1 MARYLVIDH
10 EDKAIDFISE
20 ALKSI
25 DPQCQIEAFQSEK
38 EFNEKI
44 TSLIVDDNRSAVD
57 VYFDFDTIILDHSL
71 NNNKDWAVKIHELKN
86 QNAKKEAPIIFCGYE
101 EGNATS
107 IQHLKLLDIY
117 NFIFK
122 PFDLLIL
129 KESINIAAKPQKR
142 AQTLEIKSQQ
152 ASSMVASLKQVDL
165 QSISE
170 LGFVTLSDSEIPLGG
185 LAKYFSPLFT
195 NGKKQSIW
203 AQCLISLPH
212 PQKPGIFINKFQYYG
227 PDQTFLNII
236 RKYVRDH
243 KADETSSALWNFNP
257 PKEVAQQKMA
267 VIAQDNDETKNF
279 IQEIK
284 NHYTNLDV
292 ELVKI
297 DPQAKSADQVY
308 NHSIILNMTGIKHE
322 SLVKFFS
329 KTATYL
335 LFLQNTI
342 KDDEIKAHSA
352 VYRDIFPK
360 PLDRSYFYKKLKIH
374 LSALKETD
382 QSHLV
387 NVTSKEKLKV
397 ANIVK
402 ISEICELFVTI
413 TYSREL
419 PFKSFREFVFIGED
433 ETQAIELPA
442 FCHFVDTTGAS
453 KGQDGKA
460 SITHQFVFFA
470 MTDHYLK
477 QIRLWL
483 LQNYIN
489 KNQKD

>member
-10 EDKAIDFISE
+10 EEKAIDFISE

-25 DPQCQIEAFQSEK
+25 DPQCQIESFTSEK

-57 VYFDFDTIILDHSL
+57 VFFDFDTIILDHSL
-71 NNNKDWAVKIHELKN
+71 NNNKDWAVKIADYKN
-86 QNAKKEAPIIFCGYE
+86 QNAKRDAPVIFCGYE
-101 EGNATS
+101 EGHSTS
-107 IQHLKLLDIY
+107 IQNLKLLDIY

-122 PFDLLIL
+122 PFDMLIL

-165 QSISE
+165 QTISE
-170 LGFVTLSDSEIPLGG
+170 LGFVTLSDSMIPQNGV
-185 LAKYFSPLFT
+185 AKYFSPLFV

-212 PQKPGIFINKFQYYG
+212 PKKPGIFINKFQYYG
-227 PDQTFLNII
+227 PDQTFLNNI

-243 KADETSSALWNFNP
+243 KADESSSALWNLNP
-257 PKEVAQQKMA
+257 PKEITQQKMA
-267 VIAQDNDETKNF
+267 VVGLDNDDTKNL

-297 DPQAKSADQVY
+297 DTQSKDTNQVF
-308 NHSIILNMTGIKHE
+308 NHSIVLNLTEIKHDT
-322 SLVKFFS
+322 LLKVFS
-329 KTATYL
+329 KTAIFM
-335 LFLQNTI
+335 LFLQNQI
-342 KDDEIKAHSA
+342 KDDDHKEYAS
-352 VYRDIFPK
+352 VYRDMFSK

-374 LSALKETD
+374 INALNEKD
-382 QSHLV
+382 QNYLL
-387 NVTSKEKLKV
+387 NVTSKEKMKV

-413 TYSREL
+413 SYSREL

-433 ETQAIELPA
+433 ETQAIELPG
-442 FCHFVDTTGAS
+442 FCHFVDTTGAA
-453 KGQDGKA
+453 KDQDGKM

>member
-10 EDKAIDFISE
+10 EEKAIDFISE

-25 DPQCQIEAFQSEK
+25 DPQCQIEAFTSEK
-38 EFNEKI
+38 DFDEKI

-57 VYFDFDTIILDHSL
+57 IYFDFDTIILDHSL
-71 NNNKDWAVKIHELKN
+71 NNNKDWAVKIQELKN
-86 QNAKKEAPIIFCGYE
+86 QNAKKDAPIIFCGYE
-101 EGNATS
+101 EGHSTS

-122 PFDLLIL
+122 PFDMLIL

-152 ASSMVASLKQVDL
+152 ASSMVASLKQVDM

-170 LGFVTLSDSEIPLGG
+170 LGFVTLSDSMIPQNG
-185 LAKYFSPLFT
+185 LAKYFSPLFV

-203 AQCLISLPH
+203 AQCLVSLPH

-257 PKEVAQQKMA
+257 PKEINQQKMA
-267 VIAQDNDETKNF
+267 VIGIDNDETKNY
-279 IQEIK
+279 IQDIK
-284 NHYTNLDV
+284 AHYSNLDV

-297 DPQAKSADQVY
+297 DAQAKTATQVY
-308 NHSIILNMTGIKHE
+308 NHSIVLNLTEIKHD
-322 SLVKFFS
+322 SLLNFFS
-329 KTATYL
+329 KTATYIL
-335 LFLQNTI
+335 ILQNQI
-342 KDDEIKAHSA
+342 KDEDYEAHAS
-352 VYRDIFPK
+352 VYRDIFVK

-374 LSALKETD
+374 INTLKEID
-382 QSHLV
+382 QSHLM
-387 NVTSKEKLKV
+387 NVTSKEKMKV

-413 TYSREL
+413 TYAREL

-433 ETQAIELPA
+433 ETQAIELPG
-442 FCHFVDTTGAS
+442 FCHFVDKTGAS
-453 KGQDGKA
+453 KGQDGKM

-483 LQNYIN
+483 LQNYIS